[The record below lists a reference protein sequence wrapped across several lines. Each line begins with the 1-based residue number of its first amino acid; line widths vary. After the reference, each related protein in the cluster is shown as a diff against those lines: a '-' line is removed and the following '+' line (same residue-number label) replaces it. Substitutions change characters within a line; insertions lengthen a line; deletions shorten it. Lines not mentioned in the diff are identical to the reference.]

1 MVPMDPNM
9 LLTVHLGEP
18 LEQMIDSRPFV
29 VSLGA
34 ALAATLLLASAGGA
48 ATNVVKKK
56 RAASRPTLMLA
67 QPGLLGSFTPAS
79 SSPKMAAALARDGL
93 DSSFRFTP
101 SLTPGGRRAVT
112 VAVRAQGTGV
122 ASGTHASPMVSATTF
137 MPSAYSLGV
146 AVGWRRFA
154 ISGDYARVASSLL
167 PDSGREA
174 ADVGLS
180 YLGRKWRTTLLLG
193 SERTTSQ
200 TKLFDT
206 DQSYSVDLGGAY
218 ELTRNLAVSGGLR
231 YQVRKD
237 RLLNLNDDRRDS
249 QAVYIGTALKF

>member
-1 MVPMDPNM
+1 MV
-9 LLTVHLGEP
+9 
-18 LEQMIDSRPFV
+18 DSRPFV

-34 ALAATLLLASAGGA
+34 AVAATLLLASAGGA
-48 ATNVVKKK
+48 ATSVVKKK
-56 RAASRPTLMLA
+56 RTVRPTLTLA

-79 SSPKMAAALARDGL
+79 SSPRMAAALARDGL

-112 VAVRAQGTGV
+112 VAVRAQGTT
-122 ASGTHASPMVSATTF
+122 ASGTHASPLMNATTF
-137 MPSAYSLGV
+137 MPSAYSLGI

-154 ISGDYARVASSLL
+154 ISGDYARVASNLL

-237 RLLNLNDDRRDS
+237 RLLNLSDDRRDS